1 MIYNL
6 VWHFLA
12 QRFVSLPVLLLTVP
26 VAVVDPLVAARA
38 LVRGDLAADGTRARV
53 VRDLLYTAHYY

>member
-1 MIYNL
+1 MEEHDFDLTRGL
-6 VWHFLA
+6 VTG
-12 QRFVSLPVLLLTVP
+12 VLLLTVP